1 MIEVNTFKRLQT
13 AIIEAFSLQLPQQL
27 LAPPPAKERVPSN
40 RVSHIIKDSKER
52 TKNNHK
58 APTDNKRRRIAAAG
72 GSPQEVRCLTD
83 LPSGILA
90 HAASF
95 LAAPSKALFAIAL
108 DENSDASPNERSSA
122 IVGNQWATLDFG
134 EIEKELA
141 AKLNDDNIEKV
152 LLCIDAVNRVKR
164 LMLTNCFNITGAGLE
179 PLRGSLIIEQIDLSL
194 VAHHKSPNLEPAPP
208 ISCDHVLPIL
218 DSIISQAGC
227 QLKHMDFP
235 SVWRNF
241 PVHHELLPFLTRYD
255 QMLQNRDR
263 YICLECDTNL
273 PAENEEDWIVRTECQ
288 YFATQNSTCC
298 VCLKHYCHECEVA
311 RAVYALNFCVKCKK
325 YYCVKCVAM
334 DQCNYCGDYSC
345 CICNTYTRC
354 FKCHWNICGDCDSKN
369 KGCTNCSIS
378 GGDCIKLCCKKCSQG
393 DTMGGVKCPEC
404 GGYFCINCLTR
415 RYNSHGMSNCSE
427 CTRRVARFAPS
438 FLEEKERLS
447 EDSNHRREE
456 VKMLR
461 DEIGELKNKIKE
473 MGLQNE

>member
-1 MIEVNTFKRLQT
+1 MMAN
-13 AIIEAFSLQLPQQL
+13 
-27 LAPPPAKERVPSN
+27 
-40 RVSHIIKDSKER
+40 
-52 TKNNHK
+52 

-90 HAASF
+90 HVASF
-95 LAAPSKALFAIAL
+95 LAEPSKVLFAVAL
-108 DENSDASPNERSSA
+108 DGNSDASPNERSSA
-122 IVGNQWATLDFG
+122 IVGNEWSILDFG
-134 EIEKELA
+134 EIEKELD
-141 AKLNDDNIEKV
+141 AKLNDNDIEKV

-164 LMLTNCFNITGAGLE
+164 LMLTNCTHITGAGLE
-179 PLRGSLIIEQIDLSL
+179 PLRGSSIIEQIDLSL
-194 VAHHKSPNLEPAPP
+194 VAHHKSPDLEPAPP

-235 SVWRNF
+235 SAWRNF
-241 PVHHELLPFLTRYD
+241 PVHHEFLPFLTRYD

-273 PAENEEDWIVRTECQ
+273 PAENEEDWIVMMEGQ

-369 KGCTNCSIS
+369 KGCTNCSIRYCKDCEDDELFHCDYCKSYVCENCSFFDFCS
-378 GGDCIKLCCKKCSQG
+378 GGDCIKVCCKKCSQG

-404 GGYFCINCLTR
+404 AGYFCINCLTR
-415 RYNSHGMSNCSE
+415 RYNSHGMSDCSE

-447 EDSNHRREE
+447 EDNKHRREE
-456 VKMLR
+456 VEMLR
-461 DEIGELKNKIKE
+461 HEISELKNKIKE
-473 MGLQNE
+473 MGLQSE